1 MTMLNV
7 DPEVQSALADRRPVV
22 ALETAVLTHG
32 LPRPTNHDAV
42 LSMAAAI
49 REEGAVP
56 AVIAVLRGS
65 LHVGLSPAQLAH
77 LAEDLDADK
86 LGARD
91 LAGALASGRSG
102 GTTVSGTLV
111 GARLAG
117 IRVFATGGIG
127 GVHRGWQD
135 HRDVSSDLEEL
146 ARTPCCTVSAG
157 AKSILDLPATLEAL
171 ETLAIPVLGWRTAA
185 FPQFYTRGV
194 AELPVRRI
202 DALATV
208 ARLCS
213 IRWGVLGQP
222 GGVLL
227 TQPLPAELA
236 LDQAAVD
243 EAVTTAVARA
253 GAAGIRG
260 QALTPYLLAALAELT
275 AGASLGAN
283 LALLDANAAL
293 AARLAVELAADP
305 PTSPTTAP

>member
-1 MTMLNV
+1 MTKIHT
-7 DPEVQSALADRRPVV
+7 DPEVQRALAERRPVV

-32 LPRPTNHDAV
+32 LPRPKNLEAV
-42 LSMAAAI
+42 RSMAAAV
-49 REEGAVP
+49 RSEGAVP
-56 AVIAVLRGS
+56 AVIAVVRGR
-65 LHVGLSPAQLAH
+65 LHVGLSEGLLAE
-77 LAEDLDADK
+77 LAEDDDADK

-91 LAGALASGRSG
+91 RAGALAAGRSG

-171 ETLAIPVLGWRTAA
+171 ETLAIPVLGWRSAVL
-185 FPQFYTRGV
+185 PQFYTRGV
-194 AELPVRRI
+194 ESLAVRRVDELGTIAELC
-202 DALATV
+202 
-208 ARLCS
+208 RL
-213 IRWGVLGQP
+213 RWGLLGQG

-227 TQPLPAELA
+227 TQALPEELA

-243 EAVTTAVARA
+243 GAVAA
-253 GAAGIRG
+253 AVAQANAAGVRG
-260 QALTPYLLAALAELT
+260 QALTPFLLAALGELT

-283 LALLDANAAL
+283 LALLDANASL
-293 AARLAVELAADP
+293 AARLAGELCADAAP
-305 PTSPTTAP
+305 

>member
-1 MTMLNV
+1 MTMLKV
-7 DPEVQSALADRRPVV
+7 HPEVQSALAEGRPVV

-32 LPRPTNHDAV
+32 LPRPTNLEAV
-42 LSMAAAI
+42 QSMAAAV
-49 REEGAVP
+49 RSEGAIP
-56 AVIAVLRGS
+56 AVIAVICGC
-65 LHVGLSPAQLAH
+65 LHVGLDPATLAL
-77 LAEDLDADK
+77 LAEDHDADK

-91 LAGALASGRSG
+91 LGGALACGRSG

-171 ETLAIPVLGWRTAA
+171 ETLAIPVLGWHSAA

-194 AELPVRRI
+194 DELSVRRV
-202 DALATV
+202 DELATV

-236 LDQAAVD
+236 LEQAAVD
-243 EAVTTAVARA
+243 QAVATAVAQA
-253 GAAGIRG
+253 DAAGIRG
-260 QALTPYLLAALAELT
+260 QALTPYLLAALGELT
-275 AGASLGAN
+275 AGASLAAN

-293 AARLAVELAADP
+293 AARLAVQLAAD
-305 PTSPTTAP
+305 SATAPTRAR

>member
-1 MTMLNV
+1 MLV
-7 DPEVQSALADRRPVV
+7 VHPEVRAALDEQRPVV

-32 LPRPTNHDAV
+32 LPRPTNLEAV
-42 LSMAAAI
+42 RSMAAAI
-49 REEGAVP
+49 RAEGAVP
-56 AVIAVLRGS
+56 AVIAVLRGR
-65 LHVGLSPAQLAH
+65 LHAGLDPSALAE
-77 LAEDLDADK
+77 LAEDQEADK

-91 LAGALASGRSG
+91 LAGALACGRSG

-171 ETLAIPVLGWRTAA
+171 ETLAIPVLGWRSAA

-194 AELPVRRI
+194 DELAVRRV
-202 DALATV
+202 DDLATV
-208 ARLCS
+208 AKLCS
-213 IRWGVLGQP
+213 IRWGVLEQP

-227 TQPLPAELA
+227 TQPLPADLA
-236 LDQAAVD
+236 LDQGAVD
-243 EAVTTAVARA
+243 QAVATAVAQA
-253 GAAGIRG
+253 SAAGIRG
-260 QALTPYLLAALAELT
+260 QALTPYLLAALSELT

-283 LALLDANAAL
+283 LALLDANASL
-293 AARLAVELAADP
+293 AARLAASLAVGP
-305 PTSPTTAP
+305 V